1 MKKPQDLSRGR
12 LFCIPRHYCRNSAAV
27 TQARSLWLVWSD
39 VAMNRAIARIQK
51 IDSAVILPMPAGLWK
66 GERELELSTSSD
78 LENTIIRWRARDLVI
93 CGHSARREGERTVG
107 KQALLDRVRRSI
119 GLNQLCRTALLNQL
133 QILREEPSRS
143 PDRERRID
151 TSRAVLQ
158 CRKRYFF
165 TLQRGNGRVPSTRC
179 SLEVDQMG

>member
-1 MKKPQDLSRGR
+1 MKKSQDLSRGR
-12 LFCIPRHYCRNSAAV
+12 LFCIPRHNCRDSAAV

-66 GERELELSTSSD
+66 GERELELSTCSD

-93 CGHSARREGERTVG
+93 CGHSARREGELTVG

-133 QILREEPSRS
+133 QILREEPSVG
-143 PDRERRID
+143 RRIERGELTLHGLFYNVGSD
-151 TSRAVLQ
+151 TFSRYNEETGEFQALDAV
-158 CRKRYFF
+158 
-165 TLQRGNGRVPSTRC
+165 
-179 SLEVDQMG
+179 